1 MSRSNSATVRS
12 VRDRAVRAQHAYAQR
27 LREASE
33 ALQPLIEEGDA
44 DAQSLARQLEAEL
57 RHIAYGSAIVDL

>member
-12 VRDRAVRAQHAYAQR
+12 VRDRVVRAQHAYAQR

-33 ALQPLIEEGDA
+33 ALRPLLEEGDA
-44 DAQSLARQLEAEL
+44 AAQSLAREIEAEL

>member
-12 VRDRAVRAQHAYAQR
+12 VRDRVVRAQHAYAQR

-33 ALQPLIEEGDA
+33 ALRPLLEEGDA
-44 DAQSLARQLEAEL
+44 DAQSLVREIEAEL